1 MVEDIVRAAREAAA
15 ILANIQSE
23 GRNSSGEWLIRQLK
37 TAVCTKLMI
46 PETEETNI
54 RRLVIMSIKRQ
65 DLKSQNLPDA
75 VIEKQIRR
83 YDCHQTSLAAQRKV
97 LLILFVEKGL
107 GIHFTDEEAVEIET
121 IDDLAERTGKQL
133 REG

>member
-23 GRNSSGEWLIRQLK
+23 GRNSSGEWLVRQLK

-65 DLKSQNLPDA
+65 D
-75 VIEKQIRR
+75 
-83 YDCHQTSLAAQRKV
+83 
-97 LLILFVEKGL
+97 
-107 GIHFTDEEAVEIET
+107 
-121 IDDLAERTGKQL
+121 
-133 REG
+133 

>member
-1 MVEDIVRAAREAAA
+1 MADKAAEDGSLHKADD
-15 ILANIQSE
+15 S
-23 GRNSSGEWLIRQLK
+23 
-37 TAVCTKLMI
+37 
-46 PETEETNI
+46 ETEETNI

-97 LLILFVEKGL
+97 LLILFVKRDWG
-107 GIHFTDEEAVEIET
+107 FTLPT
-121 IDDLAERTGKQL
+121 RRLWRSK
-133 REG
+133 R